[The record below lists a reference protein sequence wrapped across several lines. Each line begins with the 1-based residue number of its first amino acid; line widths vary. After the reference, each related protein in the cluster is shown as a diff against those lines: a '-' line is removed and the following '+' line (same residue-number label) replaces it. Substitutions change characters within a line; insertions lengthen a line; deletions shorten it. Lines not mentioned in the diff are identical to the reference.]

1 LKNNLSYRRIIFFD
15 NNHLTKLEPSYYNIT
30 EVIKLWFSIDFNSHT
45 PVYQQIKDKIKENI
59 ITENIKEDEFLPSI
73 RNLAK
78 DLGVN
83 LNTVSRAYR
92 ELVSEEVLKVERGR
106 GYKPKNVD
114 EDLFFKEK
122 IEKFKKSVEMCK
134 SSGIKKSKLSSIL
147 ENIYKNE
154 EK

>member
-1 LKNNLSYRRIIFFD
+1 M
-15 NNHLTKLEPSYYNIT
+15 
-30 EVIKLWFSIDFNSHT
+30 WFSIDFNSHT

-59 ITENIKEDEFLPSI
+59 ITENIKEDDYLPSI

-92 ELVSEEVLKVERGR
+92 ELVSENVLKVERGK
-106 GYKPKNVD
+106 GYKPKTVD

-122 IEKFKKSVEMCK
+122 IESFKNSVEKCK

-147 ENIYKNE
+147 DSIYGSENK
-154 EK
+154 

>member
-1 LKNNLSYRRIIFFD
+1 M
-15 NNHLTKLEPSYYNIT
+15 
-30 EVIKLWFSIDFNSHT
+30 WFSIDFNSHT

-59 ITENIKEDEFLPSI
+59 ITDHIKSDEYLPSI

-92 ELVSEEVLKVERGR
+92 ELVTEEVLKVDRGR

-122 IEKFKKSVEMCK
+122 IEIFKNSVEKCK

-147 ENIYKNE
+147 DKIYGSE

>member
-1 LKNNLSYRRIIFFD
+1 M
-15 NNHLTKLEPSYYNIT
+15 TKQELSYYNIT

-45 PVYQQIKDKIKENI
+45 PVYQQIKDKIKDKIKEYI
-59 ITENIKEDEFLPSI
+59 ITENTKEDEFLPSI

-106 GYKPKNVD
+106 GYKPKSVD

>member
-1 LKNNLSYRRIIFFD
+1 M
-15 NNHLTKLEPSYYNIT
+15 
-30 EVIKLWFSIDFNSHT
+30 WFSIDFNSHT

-59 ITENIKEDEFLPSI
+59 ITENIKEDEYLPSI

-78 DLGVN
+78 DLEVN

-92 ELVSEEVLKVERGR
+92 ELVTEEVLKVERGR
-106 GYKPKNVD
+106 GYKPNNVD

-122 IEKFKKSVEMCK
+122 IEIFKNSVEKCK
-134 SSGIKKSKLSSIL
+134 SSGIKKSKLSCIL
-147 ENIYKNE
+147 ENIYGSD

>member
-1 LKNNLSYRRIIFFD
+1 
-15 NNHLTKLEPSYYNIT
+15 
-30 EVIKLWFSIDFNSHT
+30 LWFSIDFNSHT

-59 ITENIKEDEFLPSI
+59 ITENIKEDDYLPSI

-92 ELVSEEVLKVERGR
+92 ELVSENVLKVERGK
-106 GYKPKNVD
+106 GYKPKTVD

-122 IEKFKKSVEMCK
+122 IESFKNSVEKCK

-147 ENIYKNE
+147 DSIYGSENK
-154 EK
+154 

>member
-1 LKNNLSYRRIIFFD
+1 M
-15 NNHLTKLEPSYYNIT
+15 TKQILSYYNIT

-59 ITENIKEDEFLPSI
+59 ITENIKEDDYLPSI

-92 ELVSEEVLKVERGR
+92 ELVAEEVLKVERGR
-106 GYKPKNVD
+106 GYKPKTVD

-122 IEKFKKSVEMCK
+122 IESFKNSVEKCK

-147 ENIYKNE
+147 EKIYGSENK
-154 EK
+154 

>member
-1 LKNNLSYRRIIFFD
+1 M
-15 NNHLTKLEPSYYNIT
+15 
-30 EVIKLWFSIDFNSHT
+30 WFSIDFNSHT

-59 ITENIKEDEFLPSI
+59 ITENIKEDEYLPSI

-78 DLGVN
+78 DLEVN

-92 ELVSEEVLKVERGR
+92 ELVTEEVLKVERGR
-106 GYKPKNVD
+106 GYKPNNVD

-122 IEKFKKSVEMCK
+122 IENFKNSVEKCK

-147 ENIYKNE
+147 EKIYGSE